1 MTFTRRTNGKK
12 GVSRLMKDR
21 REFRILDGFRQSPGK
36 LAHQCAA
43 LVPVISRDRDQ
54 SFSFL
59 LHEQG
64 GSNLAA
70 ALKASEQRLSALLH
84 DRSRIGRELHD
95 SVLQALYAIGLTLE
109 QTPGLR
115 RGAPQAVPRS
125 RDQAADQLHSL
136 IQDIRRMI
144 LSVESDCVD
153 PFRLVSELQALAQTV
168 ERVSEV
174 RIRVGVNPAAE
185 EILTGEEARE
195 LVTIA
200 REALSNCVRHA
211 RATRIVIALRHI
223 GSRVQLSICDNGS
236 GFAVEHGPAKG
247 IGFAH
252 MEDRVRKIGGR
263 LDIQSTVGRGTCI
276 IAHVYLEPILTTV

>member
-1 MTFTRRTNGKK
+1 MFQ
-12 GVSRLMKDR
+12 LIKDR
-21 REFRILDGFRQSPGK
+21 RGFQIIDGFRPSPRK
-36 LAHQCAA
+36 PLQQPASLAQGISHDTVESLTCLLRGQVETSLTAA
-43 LVPVISRDRDQ
+43 LT
-54 SFSFL
+54 
-59 LHEQG
+59 
-64 GSNLAA
+64 AA
-70 ALKASEQRLSALLH
+70 EQRLSALLF

-95 SVLQALYAIGLTLE
+95 SVLQALYAIGLSFADS
-109 QTPGLR
+109 PGLY
-115 RGAPQAVPRS
+115 RGGPQAGPPAHN
-125 RDQAADQLHSL
+125 QAAGQLHTL

-153 PFRLVSELQALAQTV
+153 PFRLISELQALAQTV
-168 ERVSEV
+168 ERVSDL
-174 RIRVGVNPAAE
+174 RIRVGVDPAAE

-195 LVTIA
+195 LVTIT

-236 GFAVEHGPAKG
+236 GFDVEHGPAKG

-263 LDIQSTVGRGTCI
+263 LKIQSKVGRGTCI
-276 IAHVYLEPILTTV
+276 TADVYLEPILTTI